1 MARYWIGDLHFGHLK
16 VARIRY
22 PDAPEGDA
30 ELISH
35 HDMTIYRQL
44 AQLSAEDQ
52 VWVLGDISSGKPEN
66 EAYALSLLSEISA
79 SLHLIAGNHD
89 SVSGIH
95 RNGYKQQRR
104 WLQVFESVQDYSRV
118 RLYGRNVQM
127 HHYPRAHSGDGPERD
142 SARYMEWRLPDTG
155 LGLIHAHTH
164 QTTPHMS
171 RVDLTRTYIQGEAMM
186 GEFETVLDTS
196 QYCVSWDTKRGLT
209 TEQELTEWAKT
220 LPGGK

>member
-1 MARYWIGDLHFGHLK
+1 MARYWIGDLHLGHLK

-22 PDAPEGDA
+22 PGLGHMTDDQVVE
-30 ELISH
+30 H
-35 HDMTIYRQL
+35 HDCVIL
-44 AQLSAEDQ
+44 HQLSKLNPKDQ
-52 VWVLGDISSGKPEN
+52 VWVMGDISSGKPDHEDF
-66 EAYALSLLSEISA
+66 ALSQLEA
-79 SLHLIAGNHD
+79 VRAKLHLSAGNHD

-95 RNGYKQQRR
+95 CNGYKQQRR

-164 QTTPHMS
+164 QTTPHMPNVH
-171 RVDLTRTYIQGEAMM
+171 RVSFLSPEEQ
-186 GEFETVLDTS
+186 LDTQ
-196 QYCVSWDTKRGLT
+196 QYCVSWDVHRGLV
-209 TEQELTEWAKT
+209 TEQQLTEWAKG
-220 LPGGK
+220 LPK